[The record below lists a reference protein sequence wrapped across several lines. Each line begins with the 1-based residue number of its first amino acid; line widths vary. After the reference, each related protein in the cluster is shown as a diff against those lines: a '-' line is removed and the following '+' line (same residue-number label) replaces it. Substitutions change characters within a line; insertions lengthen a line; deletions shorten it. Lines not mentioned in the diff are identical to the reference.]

1 MTLSA
6 LTDVLG
12 VAREKKVFVVG
23 FVVQGWE
30 DAKVF
35 VEAASETNSNIIL
48 QAGPAFRNN
57 MDLEAI
63 ARMFETLA
71 KGTNVKVVA
80 HLDHGTDFEI
90 CKRALDV
97 GFTSVMFDGS
107 RLPFQDNINETAK
120 VCDIAKRYG
129 ASIEAE
135 LGFVGYENNELNKF
149 TCPEEVGIMT
159 EQVPIDALAIS
170 IGNTHLQTSHLA
182 EIDYKLLAEIK
193 AVSNIPLVIHGGSG
207 ISLDDRAKMAR
218 EFGVLKFNIGTEFR
232 LLFGQSLRNFFAE
245 DKVSFDRFEIMK
257 SVQENIKNKAISL
270 LQTANICK

>member
-1 MTLSA
+1 MTLST
-6 LTDVLG
+6 LTDVLR
-12 VAREKKVFVVG
+12 VAREEKVFVVG

-30 DAKVF
+30 DAKAF

-57 MDLEAI
+57 MHLEAI

-71 KGTNVKVVA
+71 KETNVKVVA
-80 HLDHGTDFEI
+80 HLDHGNDFET

-107 RLPFQDNINETAK
+107 RLPFQDNLNKTAK
-120 VCDIAKRYG
+120 VCDIAKKYE
-129 ASIEAE
+129 ASVEAE
-135 LGFVGYENNELNKF
+135 LGFVGYENIELNKF

-159 EQVPIDALAIS
+159 GQLPIDALAIS
-170 IGNTHLQTSHLA
+170 IGNTHLQSRHLA
-182 EIDYKLLAEIK
+182 EIDYKLLAEIR
-193 AVSNIPLVIHGGSG
+193 AVSSIPLVIHGGSG
-207 ISLDDRAKMAR
+207 VSPDDRIKMAR

-232 LLFGQSLRNFFAE
+232 QLFGQSLRDFFAE

-257 SVQENIKNKAISL
+257 SVQKNIKNRAISL
-270 LQTANICK
+270 LQAFN